1 MSGDCRRQP
10 LNRWNGMEK
19 EKDRSWGT
27 NTNFWLFRIIITK
40 LWIKMTI
47 SLVDPTTFSLWET
60 FNHQTKKQIKQK
72 KKRSLRTETN
82 TSDFKSEE
90 MRNDSYPRTSWT
102 HNRTCRKRTR
112 PNVKFEFVTK
122 QTQKKKD
129 KNLTV
134 PDSLGVPFS
143 FFTKQTKNKNILV
156 FKKTQI

>member
-72 KKRSLRTETN
+72 KKKTFPPHRDKHIWFQKWRDEKWQLSSDFLDTQPDLSEKDSTKRKIRVRNKTN
-82 TSDFKSEE
+82 TKEKRQKSDSSRQSGSPFFFLYKT
-90 MRNDSYPRTSWT
+90 N
-102 HNRTCRKRTR
+102 K
-112 PNVKFEFVTK
+112 K
-122 QTQKKKD
+122 QKH
-129 KNLTV
+129 
-134 PDSLGVPFS
+134 SC
-143 FFTKQTKNKNILV
+143 I
-156 FKKTQI
+156 